1 MTTEHDLAHEP
12 EADGARVLSR
22 QELVEHLDADWA
34 RSPWEAYDELRGGVA
49 ALTIML
55 ERLEL
60 GRGVDAGDT
69 LIDALSFVITPMSD
83 ACERLGEK
91 LKLIEG

>member
-1 MTTEHDLAHEP
+1 MTTKRDLGLEN
-12 EADGARVLSR
+12 DGARALSSP
-22 QELVEHLDADWA
+22 QLMEHCHADWA

-69 LIDALSFVITPMSD
+69 LIDALSFVITPMRD